1 MKTLV
6 EISRTMKIHRKAL
19 HWTQEKTA
27 FECEISMEHYKRIE
41 LGKSNPGLIIAVRIA
56 RVLDIDLNALKCLE
70 DEPKE

>member
-1 MKTLV
+1 MEILVEFSRKMKTY
-6 EISRTMKIHRKAL
+6 RKAM

-27 FECEISMEHYKRIE
+27 FECEISLEHYKRIE
-41 LGKSNPGLIIAVRIA
+41 LGRSNPGLIIAVRIA